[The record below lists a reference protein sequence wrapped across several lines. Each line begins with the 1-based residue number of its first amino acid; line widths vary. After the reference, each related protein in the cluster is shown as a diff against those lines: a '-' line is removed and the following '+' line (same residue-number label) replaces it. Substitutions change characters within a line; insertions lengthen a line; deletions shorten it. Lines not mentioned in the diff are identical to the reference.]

1 MSLDASNRRLDTSD
15 KKVNAL
21 EDTVIKATQ
30 N

>member
-1 MSLDASNRRLDTSD
+1 MSFDASNRRLDTSD
-15 KKVNAL
+15 KKANEL